1 MENDN
6 GYPNLM
12 CFGRDLNNCPY
23 LESCVDSDECRKAY
37 YQRYFSFME
46 SNDSENE

>member
-12 CFGRDLNNCPY
+12 CFGRDLNNCPCRGT
-23 LESCVDSDECRKAY
+23 CVDYQECCKEY
-37 YQRYFSFME
+37 YERYFSFMK
-46 SNDSENE
+46 SKDSEDE